1 MDLKQQ
7 IQLAQTQLAG
17 FKVPPLPAE
26 LIKLQ
31 SIFQTTEY
39 PDMAE
44 VAEIIG
50 HNTVLTG
57 ELIKLA
63 NQPQFLRKGSDSVQ
77 TIRGAIDSLGQ
88 TRLKNLVFG
97 LGFKSQIP
105 DLGFAELMEHTL
117 DVANV
122 AAALSQW
129 VDGVSADEAYLSGIF
144 HNAGAI
150 IMEMKFGEYRSTFF
164 NTLTNCYSG
173 LSKEIEKYQVSHGVY
188 GLLVARTWRLDT
200 RYAQVMLMHHQRNI
214 SVIKDDHVRAL
225 VAIIQLANVL
235 VSEVSFDSYI
245 GQEVREMSAIS
256 REELMIDGDVIDEIR
271 TALLSNSLV

>member
-7 IQLAQTQLAG
+7 IQLAQSQIAG
-17 FKVPPLPAE
+17 FEVPPLPAE
-26 LIKLQ
+26 LLKLQ
-31 SIFQTTEY
+31 AIFQTTEF
-39 PDMAE
+39 PELSE

-50 HNTVLTG
+50 QNTVLTG
-57 ELIKLA
+57 ELIKVA
-63 NQPQFLRKGSDSVQ
+63 NQSQFLRKGSDSVQ
-77 TIRGAIDSLGQ
+77 TIKGAIDSLGM
-88 TRLKNLVFG
+88 TKLKNLVFG
-97 LGFKSQIP
+97 LGFKAQIP
-105 DLGFAELMEHTL
+105 ELAFTELMEHTL

-122 AAALSQW
+122 AAALSHW
-129 VDGVSADEAYLSGIF
+129 VEGIQADEAYLAGVF

-188 GLLVARTWRLDT
+188 GLLVAKKWRLDS
-200 RYAQVMLMHHQRNI
+200 RYAQVMLMHHQRNLA
-214 SVIKDDHVRAL
+214 VIKDDHVRAL

-245 GQEVREMSAIS
+245 GQEVREMSATT
-256 REELMIDGDVIDEIR
+256 REELLIDGDVIDEIR

>member
-7 IQLAQTQLAG
+7 IQLAQSQLAG
-17 FKVPPLPAE
+17 FEVPPLPAE
-26 LIKLQ
+26 LLKLQ
-31 SIFQTTEY
+31 AIFQTTEF
-39 PDMAE
+39 PELSE

-50 HNTVLTG
+50 QNTVLTG
-57 ELIKLA
+57 ELIKVA
-63 NQPQFLRKGSDSVQ
+63 NQSQFLRKGSDSVQ
-77 TIRGAIDSLGQ
+77 TIKGAIDSLGM
-88 TRLKNLVFG
+88 TKLKNLVFG
-97 LGFKSQIP
+97 LGFKAQIP
-105 DLGFAELMEHTL
+105 ELAFTELMEHTL

-122 AAALSQW
+122 AAALSHW
-129 VDGVSADEAYLSGIF
+129 VEGIQADEAYLAGVF

-188 GLLVARTWRLDT
+188 GLLVAKKWRLDS
-200 RYAQVMLMHHQRNI
+200 RYAQVMLMHHQRNLA
-214 SVIKDDHVRAL
+214 VIKDDHVRAL

-245 GQEVREMSAIS
+245 GQEVREMSATT
-256 REELMIDGDVIDEIR
+256 REELLIDGDVIDEIR

>member
-7 IQLAQTQLAG
+7 IQLAQSQLAG
-17 FKVPPLPAE
+17 FEVPPLPAE
-26 LIKLQ
+26 LLKLQ
-31 SIFQTTEY
+31 AIFQTTEF
-39 PDMAE
+39 PELSE

-50 HNTVLTG
+50 QNTVLTG
-57 ELIKLA
+57 ELIKVA
-63 NQPQFLRKGSDSVQ
+63 NQSQFLRKGSDSVQ
-77 TIRGAIDSLGQ
+77 TIKGAIDSLGM
-88 TRLKNLVFG
+88 TKLKNLVFG
-97 LGFKSQIP
+97 LGFKAQIP
-105 DLGFAELMEHTL
+105 ELAFTELMEHTL

-122 AAALSQW
+122 AAALSHW
-129 VDGVSADEAYLSGIF
+129 VEGIQADEAYLAGVF

-188 GLLVARTWRLDT
+188 GLLVAKKWRLDS
-200 RYAQVMLMHHQRNI
+200 RYAQVMLMHHQRNLA
-214 SVIKDDHVRAL
+214 VIKDDHGRAL

-245 GQEVREMSAIS
+245 GQEVREMSATT
-256 REELMIDGDVIDEIR
+256 REELLIDGDVIDEIR

>member
-188 GLLVARTWRLDT
+188 GLLVAKTWRLDT

-235 VSEVSFDSYI
+235 VSEVSFDSYL

>member
-7 IQLAQTQLAG
+7 IQLAQSQLAG
-17 FKVPPLPAE
+17 FEVPPLPAE
-26 LIKLQ
+26 LLKLQ
-31 SIFQTTEY
+31 AIFQTTEF
-39 PDMAE
+39 PELSE

-50 HNTVLTG
+50 QNTVLTG
-57 ELIKLA
+57 ELIKVA
-63 NQPQFLRKGSDSVQ
+63 NQSQFLRKGSDSVQ
-77 TIRGAIDSLGQ
+77 TIKGAIDSLGM
-88 TRLKNLVFG
+88 TKLKNLVFG
-97 LGFKSQIP
+97 LGFKAQIP
-105 DLGFAELMEHTL
+105 ELAFTKLMEHTL

-122 AAALSQW
+122 AAALSHW
-129 VDGVSADEAYLSGIF
+129 VEGIQADEAYLAGVF

-188 GLLVARTWRLDT
+188 GLLVAKKWRLDS
-200 RYAQVMLMHHQRNI
+200 RYAQVMLMHHQRNLA
-214 SVIKDDHVRAL
+214 VIKDDHVRAL

-245 GQEVREMSAIS
+245 GQEVREMSATT
-256 REELMIDGDVIDEIR
+256 REELLIDGDVIDEIR

>member
-17 FKVPPLPAE
+17 FRVPPLPAE

-39 PDMAE
+39 PDMSE

-57 ELIKLA
+57 ELIKVA

-77 TIRGAIDSLGQ
+77 TIKGAIDSLGL

-97 LGFKSQIP
+97 LGFKAQIP
-105 DLGFAELMEHTL
+105 DLAFAELMEHTL

-122 AAALSQW
+122 AAALSHW

-188 GLLVARTWRLDT
+188 GLLVAKTWRLDS

-214 SVIKDDHVRAL
+214 GVIKDDHVRAL

-245 GQEVREMSAIS
+245 GQEVREMSVIS

>member
-17 FKVPPLPAE
+17 FQVPPLPAE
-26 LIKLQ
+26 LIQLQ
-31 SIFQTTEY
+31 SIFQTTEF
-39 PDMAE
+39 PDMSE
-44 VAEIIG
+44 VAQIIG
-50 HNTVLTG
+50 RNTVLTG
-57 ELIKLA
+57 ELIKVA

-77 TIRGAIDSLGQ
+77 TIKGAIDSLGM

-97 LGFKSQIP
+97 LGFKAQIP
-105 DLGFAELMEHTL
+105 ELAFDELMEHTL

-122 AAALSQW
+122 AASLSHW
-129 VDGVSADEAYLSGIF
+129 VEGVSVDEAYMSGIF

-150 IMEMKFGEYRSTFF
+150 IMEMKFGDYRTTFF

-173 LSKEIEKYQVSHGVY
+173 LSKEIKQYQVSHGVY
-188 GLLVARTWRLDT
+188 GLLVAKTWRLHS
-200 RYAQVMLMHHQRNI
+200 RYAQVMLMHHQRDI

-235 VSEVSFDSYI
+235 VSEVSFDRFI
-245 GQEVREMSAIS
+245 GQEVKEMSMIS
-256 REELMIDGDVIDEIR
+256 REELMIDSDVVDEIR

>member
-7 IQLAQTQLAG
+7 IQLAQSQLAG
-17 FKVPPLPAE
+17 FEVPPLSAE
-26 LIKLQ
+26 LLKLQ
-31 SIFQTTEY
+31 AIFQTTEF
-39 PDMAE
+39 PELSE

-50 HNTVLTG
+50 QNTVLTG
-57 ELIKLA
+57 ELIRVA
-63 NQPQFLRKGSDSVQ
+63 NQSQFLRKGSDSVQ
-77 TIRGAIDSLGQ
+77 TIKGAIDSLGM
-88 TRLKNLVFG
+88 TKLKNLVFG
-97 LGFKSQIP
+97 LGFKAQIP
-105 DLGFAELMEHTL
+105 ELAFTELMEHTL

-122 AAALSQW
+122 AAALSHW
-129 VDGVSADEAYLSGIF
+129 VEGIQADEAYLAGVF

-188 GLLVARTWRLDT
+188 GLLVAKKWRLDS
-200 RYAQVMLMHHQRNI
+200 RYAQVMLMHHQRNLA
-214 SVIKDDHVRAL
+214 VIKDDHVRAL

-245 GQEVREMSAIS
+245 GQEVREMSATT
-256 REELMIDGDVIDEIR
+256 REELLIVGDVIDEIR

>member
-7 IQLAQTQLAG
+7 IQLAQSQLAG
-17 FKVPPLPAE
+17 FEVPPLPAE
-26 LIKLQ
+26 LLKLQ
-31 SIFQTTEY
+31 AIFQTTEF
-39 PDMAE
+39 PELSE

-50 HNTVLTG
+50 QNTVLTG
-57 ELIKLA
+57 ELIRVA
-63 NQPQFLRKGSDSVQ
+63 NQSQFLRKGSDSVQ
-77 TIRGAIDSLGQ
+77 TIKGAIDSLGM
-88 TRLKNLVFG
+88 TKLKNLVFG
-97 LGFKSQIP
+97 LGFKAQIP
-105 DLGFAELMEHTL
+105 ELAFTELMEHTL

-122 AAALSQW
+122 AAALSHW
-129 VDGVSADEAYLSGIF
+129 VEGIQADEAYLAGVF

-188 GLLVARTWRLDT
+188 GLLVAKKWRLDS
-200 RYAQVMLMHHQRNI
+200 RYAQVMLMHHQRNLA
-214 SVIKDDHVRAL
+214 VIKDDHVRAL

-245 GQEVREMSAIS
+245 GQEVREMSATT
-256 REELMIDGDVIDEIR
+256 REELLIDGDVIDEIR

>member
-26 LIKLQ
+26 LIQLQ
-31 SIFQTTEY
+31 TIFQTTEY
-39 PDMAE
+39 PDMSE

-50 HNTVLTG
+50 RNTVLTG
-57 ELIKLA
+57 ELIKVS

-77 TIRGAIDSLGQ
+77 TIKGAIDSLGM

-97 LGFKSQIP
+97 LGFKAQIP
-105 DLGFAELMEHTL
+105 DLAFEELMEHTL

-122 AAALSQW
+122 AAALSHW
-129 VDGVSADEAYLSGIF
+129 VEGVSADEAYLSGIF

-150 IMEMKFGEYRSTFF
+150 IMEMKFGGYRSTFF

-188 GLLVARTWRLDT
+188 GLLVAKTWRLDS

-214 SVIKDDHVRAL
+214 GVIKDDHVRAL

-235 VSEVSFDSYI
+235 VSEVSFDSFI
-245 GQEVREMSAIS
+245 GHEVKEMSENS
-256 REELMIDGDVIDEIR
+256 RTELMIDGDVIDEIR

>member
-7 IQLAQTQLAG
+7 IQLAQTQLAR
-17 FKVPPLPAE
+17 FQVPPLPAE
-26 LIKLQ
+26 LIQLQ
-31 SIFQTTEY
+31 SIFQTTEF
-39 PDMAE
+39 PDMSE
-44 VAEIIG
+44 VAQIIG
-50 HNTVLTG
+50 RNTVLTG
-57 ELIKLA
+57 ELIKVA

-77 TIRGAIDSLGQ
+77 TIKGAIDSLGM

-97 LGFKSQIP
+97 LGFKAQIP
-105 DLGFAELMEHTL
+105 ELAFDELMEHTL

-122 AAALSQW
+122 AAALSHW
-129 VDGVSADEAYLSGIF
+129 VDGVSVDEAYLSGIF

-150 IMEMKFGEYRSTFF
+150 IMEMKFGDYQSTFF

-173 LSKEIEKYQVSHGVY
+173 LSKEIKQYQVSHGVY
-188 GLLVARTWRLDT
+188 GLLVAKTWRLDS

-235 VSEVSFDSYI
+235 VSEVSFDRFI
-245 GQEVREMSAIS
+245 GQEVKEMSMIS
-256 REELMIDGDVIDEIR
+256 REELMIDSDVVDEIR